1 MKSENKWNLEAM
13 PLIMIKNSS
22 NIVMMVFVVFHSI
35 CKLHWLKWK
44 KKPFFFLTL
53 HCVEKQDMAKYR
65 VLF

>member
-35 CKLHWLKWK
+35 CKLHWL
-44 KKPFFFLTL
+44 FFSFLFFLTL
-53 HCVEKQDMAKYR
+53 NCVEKQDMAKYR